1 MIVCSLNEWQDI
13 LDGFNMLWQ
22 RRKIDSYYDGF
33 AIKDITDVQ
42 ASSCFQIWHNCLDL
56 VHDETTSFLWLFV
69 PFLKSQTFLAWYQEF
84 NAIKKLGVT
93 FSFSQFNDN
102 EEFYWLSILTIVYQF
117 GSVFM
122 WIFHAKFLGSAS
134 KANSKAFG
142 SQSSMFSHKIPRL
155 SFKGQS
161 KTTLVNPLCFH
172 AKFLGS
178 ASKANPKPLRSQSS
192 MFSHK
197 IPRFSFEGQSKT
209 IRVSIQYVFTQNS

>member
-1 MIVCSLNEWQDI
+1 MVSTCY
-13 LDGFNMLWQ
+13 WQ

-33 AIKDITDVQ
+33 AIKDITNVQ
-42 ASSCFQIWHNCLDL
+42 ASSCFQSWHNCLDL
-56 VHDETTSFLWLFV
+56 VHDETTSFLWLFE

-142 SQSSMFSHKIPRL
+142 SQSSMFSRKIPRL
-155 SFKGQS
+155 SFKG
-161 KTTLVNPLCFH
+161 L
-172 AKFLGS
+172 
-178 ASKANPKPLRSQSS
+178 
-192 MFSHK
+192 
-197 IPRFSFEGQSKT
+197 
-209 IRVSIQYVFTQNS
+209 QYVFTQNSSVQLRRPIQNQSGLNPVCIHTKFLGSA